1 MDEQPDDLEPS
12 ELPPEQDTWEGAP
25 VQLEGQKA
33 EAETPAAEETLDQPV
48 EGVPPP
54 APLKPFERWTARWLM
69 AGGAGA
75 AALALIALLTA
86 FLQGPR
92 PGQWQG
98 ALLALDTALI
108 LLLARVFVVGGLSL
122 KSLSHGAFSIL
133 GIVASGYALQTTVL
147 GSAARFIQGEASPE
161 FLSELLVFGL
171 LGLAG
176 LIVFVQCFRGRSWAC
191 RTAAVAAVAF
201 VLLCLIQGF
210 RSGLVFG
217 YTPAPP
223 GLPAGAW
230 WPLLAVCVVAAGAL
244 PLLWDW
250 ARQGARL
257 DRRRVAAPALCTLAL
272 LAGAA
277 LLARTTAGVHDAPT
291 AVALLWRLS
300 AAWQGV
306 TLLPL
311 AALGLGLAWRNRHTL
326 RTDMVESTRFAWF
339 LVVLGGLACLALWL
353 PTGLSGSDG
362 SLQAAV
368 LACGVGAVM
377 LGAWLGATKG
387 DWVSR
392 WSLLPAV
399 LLAVAALSSLD
410 VLLDL
415 RGPTGPW
422 GPVVGFLWSSLVV
435 GLVFAAAGIA
445 VVRRRLRREE
455 DRSSS
460 WSDLHSLATTGTWL
474 SVTALWVVF
483 SLAAGTPAVAE
494 GLTGTLQTVGAHVQD
509 GLTLALG
516 TELSGVAIHAA
527 ERVYGAWA
535 GSFEPAASGILFI
548 LLAAHVLATSR
559 SRWSA
564 YLMASLWWLPLLVL
578 AALTISLA
586 TRLFFPLEGPV
597 PATAAGRF
605 VASHFP
611 ARLALV
617 AIAAIPTGR
626 LGEAYVAVVG
636 LCRREKKKYASPLLE
651 AESIRPAGSP
661 GRSHLVFLVRLGMVL
676 AAVGLVGAVAIHPGP
691 AGGNILVGLG
701 RVGRA
706 WARGL
711 AELTFDVGGLTA
723 DWAGYG
729 VAAGLVVYMLV
740 GICYEARRGRVS
752 TYPLLGVFWVLLVA
766 YLGTGWLR
774 AFRASG
780 LSRPVLAASAAP
792 VVVLAGA
799 TAAVWMRWWRLAGK
813 QANVGEPVR
822 DGGSGG
828 RSASSLGTL
837 GLVLCGVGTL
847 LLLHGF
853 LRTDPAYAERAGRWL
868 EGARSVLDGLVDG
881 VARRTVHAGAG
892 ESAMTALLLALA
904 AGAVLIVHMLA
915 RHESRTF
922 RAVLCALWFAAVA
935 VGVGAGVYA
944 LVEGEPGR
952 LDAARLL
959 GGFAVAVVMVRAAM
973 ALVNAPLWMTSR
985 ER

>member
-12 ELPPEQDTWEGAP
+12 EPPPEQETWDGAP
-25 VQLEGQKA
+25 LQLEGERA
-33 EAETPAAEETLDQPV
+33 EAQTHAAEETLDQPV

-54 APLKPFERWTARWLM
+54 ALLAPLGRWTARWLM

-75 AALALIALLTA
+75 AALALVALFTA
-86 FLQGPR
+86 FLGGPR

-108 LLLARVFVVGGLSL
+108 LLLARVFLVGGLSL
-122 KSLSHGAFSIL
+122 KSLSHGIFSTL

-161 FLSELLVFGL
+161 LLSELLVFGL

-191 RTAAVAAVAF
+191 RAAAVAAVAF

-210 RSGLVFG
+210 RSGVVFG
-217 YTPAPP
+217 YTPATPDLPP
-223 GLPAGAW
+223 GSW

-250 ARQGARL
+250 ARREARL
-257 DRRRVAAPALCTLAL
+257 DKRRAAAPALCILVL
-272 LAGAA
+272 LAGAL
-277 LLARTTAGVHDAPT
+277 LLARTTADVHDGPAT
-291 AVALLWRLS
+291 VALLWRLS

-353 PTGLSGSDG
+353 PTGLSGSEG
-362 SLQAAV
+362 SLPAAV

-415 RGPTGPW
+415 RGPGGPW
-422 GPVVGFLWSSLVV
+422 GPVVGFLWASLVV

-483 SLAAGTPAVAE
+483 SLAAGTPAVAQ
-494 GLTGTLQTVGAHVQD
+494 GLTDTLRTVGVYVQD
-509 GLTLALG
+509 GLTLSLG
-516 TELSGVAIHAA
+516 TELSGLVIHAA
-527 ERVYGAWA
+527 DRVYGFWA

-564 YLMASLWWLPLLVL
+564 YLMACLWWLPLVVL
-578 AALTISLA
+578 AVLTMALT

-605 VASHFP
+605 VASHFA
-611 ARLALV
+611 ARLALL
-617 AIAAIPTGR
+617 ALAAIPTVR
-626 LGEAYVAVVG
+626 LAEAYVSVVG
-636 LCRREKKKYASPLLE
+636 LCRREKKKYVSPLLDP
-651 AESIRPAGSP
+651 ESGRPTEPP
-661 GRSHLVFLVRLGMVL
+661 GLPHLVYLVRLGMVL
-676 AAVGLVGAVAIHPGP
+676 AAVGLVTAVAIHPSP
-691 AGGNILVGLG
+691 AGGRLLVGLG
-701 RVGRA
+701 QVGRA
-706 WARGL
+706 WAQGL
-711 AELTFDVGGLTA
+711 AGLTFSIGSLAARWT
-723 DWAGYG
+723 GYG

-740 GICYEARRGRVS
+740 GVCYEARQGRVS
-752 TYPLLGVFWVLLVA
+752 TYPLLGTFWALLVA
-766 YLGTGWLR
+766 YLGAVWGR
-774 AFRASG
+774 AAAAPA
-780 LSRPVLAASAAP
+780 LSRPVLAAAAIP

-799 TAAVWMRWWRLAGK
+799 TAAVWIRWWRLAGN
-813 QANVGEPVR
+813 QAHVGEPVR
-822 DGGSGG
+822 DEGGG

-837 GLVLCGVGTL
+837 GLMLCGIGTL
-847 LLLHGF
+847 MLLHGF
-853 LRTDPAYAERAGRWL
+853 LRTDPAYAERARRWL
-868 EGARSVLDGLVDG
+868 EGAQSVLDGLVDG
-881 VARRTVHAGAG
+881 VALRTVHAGPG
-892 ESAMTALLLALA
+892 ESAMTALLLAVA
-904 AGAVLIVHMLA
+904 AGAVLIVHTLA
-915 RHESRTF
+915 RHQSRTF

-959 GGFAVAVVMVRAAM
+959 GGFGVAVVMVRAAM
-973 ALVNAPLWMTSR
+973 ALVNAPSWITSR
-985 ER
+985 AG